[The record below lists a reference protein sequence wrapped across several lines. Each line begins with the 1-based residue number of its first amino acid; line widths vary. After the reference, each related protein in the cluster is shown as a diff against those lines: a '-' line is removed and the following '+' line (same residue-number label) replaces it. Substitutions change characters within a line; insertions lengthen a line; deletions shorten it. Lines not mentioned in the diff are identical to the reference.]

1 MTALEHLYFG
11 ISVLAWLKALGATV
25 LTFLLL
31 LLADRQVFRRLA
43 RFAARTENE
52 WDDFIIAVVNSTRM
66 LTLAAFSLW
75 VGLASLHL
83 PPRADH
89 HIGRVLILVILYQI
103 AVWTNAALGHFLKH
117 LIQRRIEGDAASATM
132 LAAAGFMAK
141 MVVWSICFLVAL
153 DNLGVNVTGL
163 AAGLG
168 VGGIAV
174 ALAVQNVLGDLFAS
188 LSIVLDR
195 PFVIGDFIIVG
206 DLMGTVEHI
215 GLKTT
220 RIRSLSGEQIVF
232 SNGDLLASRI
242 RNYKRMFERRVVFE
256 VGVTYQTPHA
266 KLAALGQMLKEIIQ
280 SQEGVRFDRAH
291 FKSFGDSALIFE
303 MVYYVLDPDYNR
315 YMDIQQVINLEIH
328 HRFEAEGLDFAYPT
342 QTLFLRQEP

>member
-1 MTALEHLYFG
+1 MTVFEQVFLG
-11 ISVLAWLKALGATV
+11 NTVLVWLQALGV
-25 LTFLLL
+25 GSLSFGLLL
-31 LLADRQVFRRLA
+31 LIERQVLRRLA
-43 RFAARTENE
+43 RFVARTENP
-52 WDDFIIAVVNSTRM
+52 WDDLIVDVVDSTQV
-66 LTLAAFSLW
+66 LTLVALGLR
-75 VGLASLHL
+75 VGATFLEL
-83 PPRADH
+83 PPRATH
-89 HIGRVLILVILYQI
+89 HLGTGLFLVFLYQG
-103 AVWTNAALGHFLKH
+103 AAWVNAALGSVLKL

-132 LAAAGFMAK
+132 LSAAGFMAK
-141 MVVWSICFLVAL
+141 LVVWSVSFLMAL

-242 RNYKRMFERRVVFE
+242 RNYKQMFERRVLFE
-256 VGVTYQTPHA
+256 VGVTYQTPHDQ
-266 KLAALGQMLKEIIQ
+266 LASLGAMLKEIIEAQ
-280 SQEGVRFDRAH
+280 DEVRFDRAH
-291 FKSFGDSALIFE
+291 FKGFGASALTFE
-303 MVYYVLDPDYNR
+303 MVYYVLVPDYNR
-315 YMDIQQVINLEIH
+315 YMDIQQAINLEIH
-328 HRFEAEGLDFAYPT
+328 RRFEAEGIEFAYPT
-342 QTLFLRQEP
+342 QTLFLQRDT